1 MQNDCEKCKDIWDNI
16 PPCSPDFKGDNICDK
31 PDNIM
36 PCNYQAWHW
45 FNEIAKRDRPI
56 TGFGGLLY
64 LPRLTVLRICEYHG
78 LDMDTAEKILLIDD
92 VYVPIRSKQIE
103 EQREREKKK

>member
-1 MQNDCEKCKDIWDNI
+1 
-16 PPCSPDFKGDNICDK
+16 
-31 PDNIM
+31 M

-78 LDMDTAEKILLIDD
+78 LDMDTAEKILLIAAPD
-92 VYVPIRSKQIE
+92 VKLIQDIERLEKLQILGFLVFLVFLGFVVFLVFLYPE
-103 EQREREKKK
+103 